1 MEKLS
6 SAYGLSSSTF
16 ALVYTRDADLRDMQR
31 HSPLHGKTIGVITVG
46 GHPQI
51 KARHFVPTI
60 KATATFDHNNA
71 AASIEITSPSF
82 PSFLPP
88 QVRHLRD
95 SAARAIAA
103 RIRRLPVQTSLT
115 RKPIMTSCVKPSVH
129 NKELPPVLL
138 LHGFDSS
145 CLEWKN
151 TYPRLEK
158 ANIEC
163 WAFDILGWGFS
174 YSEDLSSV
182 GVAAK
187 REHLYEFWRS
197 YINRPMVLVGA
208 SLGGA
213 AAIDFTLAH
222 PEAVSKLVLVNAQ
235 GYAKG
240 TGRKAE
246 FPKFMAYAGVYLLKN
261 AILRTYANLL
271 IHHNISWT
279 ALVDQMNVG
288 RLHCLMPGW
297 AKASVD
303 FMLSGGYNVASRIS
317 KISKDTLVIWGEED
331 RIISKDVPQR
341 FKEDLPNGRLVYI
354 SNSGH
359 LPHVEKPEAVATLIS
374 EFCRT

>member
-1 MEKLS
+1 MEQ
-6 SAYGLSSSTF
+6 ARPAIGLYSSTF
-16 ALVYTRDADLRDMQR
+16 ALGSAREADLRCMHR
-31 HSPLHGKTIGVITVG
+31 YSTAEPILHGKTLGIITLKG
-46 GHPQI
+46 DSKI
-51 KARHFVPTI
+51 KHRVR
-60 KATATFDHNNA
+60 ATATFDYNNA
-71 AASIEITSPSF
+71 AAPIDASTPAF

-88 QVRHLRD
+88 QVQHLRD
-95 SAARAIAA
+95 SAARAIAS

-115 RKPIMTSCVKPSVH
+115 ENPIMTSCVKPRVLDQD
-129 NKELPPVLL
+129 LPPVLL

-151 TYPRLEK
+151 TYPRLER

-213 AAIDFTLAH
+213 VAIDFTLAH

-240 TGRKAE
+240 TGRKAN
-246 FPKFMAYAGVYLLKN
+246 FPKFMAYAGVFLLKN
-261 AILRTYANLL
+261 LLLRTYASLL
-271 IHHNISWT
+271 IHHNICWAT
-279 ALVDQMNVG
+279 LLDQTNVG

-297 AKASVD
+297 DKASVD

-317 KISKDTLVIWGEED
+317 KIRKDTLVIWGEED
-331 RIISKDVPQR
+331 RIISKDVPMR
-341 FKEDLPNGRLVYI
+341 FKEDLPHSRLVFI

-359 LPHVEKPEAVATLIS
+359 LPHVEDPEAVATLIS
-374 EFCRT
+374 DFCRS